1 MCYARRQRLSWARIK
16 LSKYD
21 ISRLPLVTIIPS
33 LSALLTLLELFFKF
47 KRIFGVFY
55 FSSLLFNFQGASLS
69 TFWRTAL
76 LLYQNR
82 FPLSSTFLKFF
93 QIFWSAQSCSYRPSF
108 LCLLFGFALSALA
121 DSFVIISI
129 LLPFVNRFFHLFSPS
144 TFLTT
149 PSSSLVLF
157 CAFGYKR
164 KRSFYLSSFCFIT

>member
-1 MCYARRQRLSWARIK
+1 MHAASVYPEPGSNSLNMIYQGYLSNHHTEFVCSSYFVRALFLNSKEFSESFTFRHCCSIFKELRFPPFGGQLYYYIK
-16 LSKYD
+16 TVFLCQVLFSK
-21 ISRLPLVTIIPS
+21 
-33 LSALLTLLELFFKF
+33 FFKF
-47 KRIFGVFY
+47 FR
-55 FSSLLFNFQGASLS
+55 
-69 TFWRTAL
+69 
-76 LLYQNR
+76 
-82 FPLSSTFLKFF
+82 
-93 QIFWSAQSCSYRPSF
+93 SAQSCSYRPSF
-108 LCLLFGFALSALA
+108 LCLLFGFVLSALA